1 MPTGIIQHEYFLR
14 HDTGPNHPER
24 PARLLAVCKAL
35 DEAGLTEQ
43 LTALDFQA
51 ASLKAIEAIHAR
63 AYVDRVASA
72 CATGESFID
81 VPDSTICAESFEVAR
96 LAAGAVL
103 AACDAVMT
111 GRVTNA
117 FCAVRPPGHH
127 AERDRSM
134 GFCLFNNV
142 AIAAEYLIQHH
153 HLARVAIVDFDVHH
167 GNGTQHVFEQ
177 RQDVLFISLH
187 EAPQYLY
194 PGTGYAQECGLGEGK
209 GFTLNVPLPPG
220 CGDEQ
225 YRRVF
230 SDSVIP
236 KLDQFKP
243 QIIIISA
250 GFDASG
256 GDPLAHMEVTPQGF
270 AWMTQRIREIAIRHA
285 GGRMVSSLE
294 GGYNLRSLAAGVV
307 THVEVLIE

>member
-1 MPTGIIQHEYFLR
+1 MSTGIVQHECFLR

-24 PARLLAVCKAL
+24 SVRLLAVSDAL
-35 DEAGLTEQ
+35 HKAGLTER
-43 LTALDFQA
+43 LTALDFKA
-51 ASLKAIEAIHAR
+51 ASLCAIEAIHSR
-63 AYVDRVASA
+63 AYMDRVVSA
-72 CATGESFID
+72 CADGELFID
-81 VPDSTICAESFEVAR
+81 VPDSAICVESFKVAR

-103 AACDAVMT
+103 AACDAVMN
-111 GRVTNA
+111 RSVTNA

-142 AIAAEYLIQHH
+142 AIAAEYLIRHH

-177 RQDVLFISLH
+177 RQDVLFISVH

-194 PGTGYAQECGLGEGK
+194 PGTGYSYECGVGEGK

-220 CGDEQ
+220 CGDDQ
-225 YRRVF
+225 YRQAF
-230 SDSVIP
+230 TDSVIP

-243 QIIIISA
+243 QVIIISA
-250 GFDASG
+250 GFDASC
-256 GDPLAHMEVTPQGF
+256 GDPLAHMDVTPQGF
-270 AWMTQRIREIAIRHA
+270 AWMTRQIREIAMRHA
-285 GGRMVSSLE
+285 EGRIVSSLE

-307 THVEVLIE
+307 AHVETLLE